1 MDAPTG
7 QEQAPIPPSNGRAP
21 VATPVSGR
29 IPPATPRL
37 DKLEEGY
44 KPPKDARARR

>member
-1 MDAPTG
+1 MDAPIG
-7 QEQAPIPPSNGRAP
+7 QPQNPTPLPSNGALAVAP
-21 VATPVSGR
+21 VTGR

-44 KPPKDARARR
+44 KPPKDATK